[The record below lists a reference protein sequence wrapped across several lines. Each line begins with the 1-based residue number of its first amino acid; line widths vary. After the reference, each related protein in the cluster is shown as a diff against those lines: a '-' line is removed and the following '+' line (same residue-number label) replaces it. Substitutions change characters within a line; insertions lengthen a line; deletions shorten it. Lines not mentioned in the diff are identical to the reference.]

1 MMSTQ
6 PKAQKTKAQ
15 KTQLRGSPFE
25 ATTKREER
33 GEGERR
39 LVVVGVGYV
48 GLPLAEQA
56 HRRGYSVTG
65 IDIDEEKVRELASRL
80 RSKNGVNPPL
90 SFSTDFAAVADAD
103 IIAVCVP
110 TPVYKNHVPN
120 LRPLK
125 AACRDV
131 GRHLQRG
138 QLVIVEST
146 VNPYVTEGIV
156 VPLLERYSGLV
167 VESDFFVAHAP
178 ERINPGD
185 PLWHVG
191 NIPRV
196 VGGIGPESLARA
208 AAFYRSVID
217 AAVLE
222 MGSVREAE
230 AVKIVENSFR
240 DVNIAF
246 ANELA
251 LSFARLGINIE
262 NVIRGA
268 STKPFSFMAHYPGC
282 GVGGHCIPVDP
293 YYLIRYAEENGFH
306 HDFLSLARKI
316 NNRMPAY
323 TADLVLRALKDL
335 SIPVSSASAAVLGVA
350 YKPDIED
357 DRESPSYKIIERLE
371 RAGLSVRIFDPFV
384 PEQSTARTI
393 EEALSGA
400 TAAVIATAHRQFVDL
415 SPDFFTAHGVK
426 AVVDGRNC
434 LDKEKFS
441 AAGIVYRGI
450 GI

>member
-1 MMSTQ
+1 MSTH
-6 PKAQKTKAQ
+6 KEAQKTERREWGADEPEKN
-15 KTQLRGSPFE
+15 
-25 ATTKREER
+25 REEQSTAWKT
-33 GEGERR
+33 
-39 LVVVGVGYV
+39 LAVVGVGYV

-56 HRRGYSVTG
+56 YRRGYSVTG
-65 IDIDEEKVRELASRL
+65 IDIDEEKVSALAHRL
-80 RSKNGVNPPL
+80 ERKNGANPSL
-90 SFSTDFAAVADAD
+90 TFSTDFLAVADAD

-110 TPVYKNHVPN
+110 TPVYKNHAPN
-120 LRPLK
+120 LSPLK

-131 GRHLQRG
+131 GRYLRAG
-138 QLVIVEST
+138 QLVILEST
-146 VNPYVTEGIV
+146 VNPNVTESIV
-156 VPLLERYSGLV
+156 VPLLEKNSGLA
-167 VESDFFVAHAP
+167 VERDFFVAHAP

-185 PLWHVG
+185 SLWHVG

-196 VGGIGPESLARA
+196 VGGIGPESLERA
-208 AAFYRSVID
+208 SAFYRSVID
-217 AAVLE
+217 AAILE
-222 MGSVREAE
+222 MNSVREAE
-230 AVKIVENSFR
+230 AVKVVENSFR

-251 LSFARLGINIE
+251 LSFARLGINVE

-268 STKPFSFMAHYPGC
+268 STKPFSFLAHYPGC

-323 TADLVLRALKDL
+323 TADLLLRALKDL
-335 SIPVSSASAAVLGVA
+335 SIPFASASAAVLGVA
-350 YKPDIED
+350 YKPNIED

-371 RAGLSVRIFDPFV
+371 RAGLSVRVFDPFV
-384 PEQSTARTI
+384 PKQSTAETI
-393 EEALSGA
+393 DEAVSGA
-400 TAAVIATAHRQFVDL
+400 TAVVVATAHQQFVDL
-415 SPDFFTAHGVK
+415 SPDFFTTHGVR

-434 LDKEKFS
+434 LDKEKFLT
-441 AAGIVYRGI
+441 AGIVYRGI